1 MSQNKR
7 SRAFRSTV
15 AVVLV
20 SMVLSANPVAFADGP
35 SQDDINKSKQKE
47 ASTSASIAS
56 LEARLATLK
65 ANTENATMK
74 AQIATEDYLQ
84 SLDALNKAKAAT
96 AAARAKATAATKQ
109 THQARKSLSDVVVQ
123 TYQDGGNPFDIVSPY
138 LTGRSLGDIA
148 SQKAALDRAGENT
161 DAKLQKVQALQS
173 VATTMEGIA
182 AQKESAQRTATQ
194 KTEATKNAAQAAA
207 NAAQAAQSQ
216 ATSQRANLISQLAAQ
231 RNTTVA
237 LETQRQEQLE
247 QAEQNRKNEEARK
260 QAQQAAAQ
268 AKAKEEQEKQNEAK
282 AKETA
287 SPTPSQPDPQPSQT
301 AAPNPQPSQSAA
313 PDPQPSQTTTPE
325 PAPSPSETSQ
335 PAPAPAPEPEPAPA
349 PTPEPDPEPEPDPT
363 PAPSGGADVAIAKA
377 YTFIGVDYVWGGESY
392 SGVDCS
398 GLAMLS
404 WAAAGVSLTHSSRA
418 QYWEGTHVSLDS
430 VQPGDLIFWSSDGSA
445 GSIYHVAIY
454 LGNDQMIE
462 APTFG
467 VPVRVT
473 GVRYSGIM
481 PYAVRL

>member
-15 AVVLV
+15 AVVLA

-301 AAPNPQPSQSAA
+301 ATPEPA
-313 PDPQPSQTTTPE
+313 PSQTTTPE

-335 PAPAPAPEPEPAPA
+335 PAPAPAPEPSPSPA

>member
-15 AVVLV
+15 AVVLA

-287 SPTPSQPDPQPSQT
+287 SPTPAQPNPQPSQT
-301 AAPNPQPSQSAA
+301 AAPEPA
-313 PDPQPSQTTTPE
+313 PSQTTAPE

-363 PAPSGGADVAIAKA
+363 PAPSGGADVAISKA

>member
-15 AVVLV
+15 AVVLA

-237 LETQRQEQLE
+237 METQRQEQLE

-301 AAPNPQPSQSAA
+301 AAPEPA
-313 PDPQPSQTTTPE
+313 PSQTTTPE

-430 VQPGDLIFWSSDGSA
+430 AQPGDLIFWSSDGSA

>member
-15 AVVLV
+15 AVVLA

-182 AQKESAQRTATQ
+182 AQKESAQRAATQ

-216 ATSQRANLISQLAAQ
+216 ATTQRANLISQLAAQ

-301 AAPNPQPSQSAA
+301 TVPNPA
-313 PDPQPSQTTTPE
+313 PSQTTTPE

>member
-15 AVVLV
+15 AVVLA

-216 ATSQRANLISQLAAQ
+216 ATTQRANLISQLAAQ

-301 AAPNPQPSQSAA
+301 ATPEPAPSQS
-313 PDPQPSQTTTPE
+313 TTPE

>member
-15 AVVLV
+15 AVVLA

-301 AAPNPQPSQSAA
+301 ATPEPAPSQS
-313 PDPQPSQTTTPE
+313 TTPE

-363 PAPSGGADVAIAKA
+363 PAPSGGANVAIAKA

>member
-7 SRAFRSTV
+7 SCAFRSTV
-15 AVVLV
+15 AVVLA

-182 AQKESAQRTATQ
+182 AQKESAQRAATQ

-207 NAAQAAQSQ
+207 NAARAAQSE

-287 SPTPSQPDPQPSQT
+287 SPTPSQPEPSQT
-301 AAPNPQPSQSAA
+301 A
-313 PDPQPSQTTTPE
+313 TPE

-335 PAPAPAPEPEPAPA
+335 PAPTPEPEPSPSPT

-398 GLAMLS
+398 GLSMLS

-430 VQPGDLIFWSSDGSA
+430 AQPGDLIFWSSDGSA

>member
-15 AVVLV
+15 AVVLA

-301 AAPNPQPSQSAA
+301 ATPEPA
-313 PDPQPSQTTTPE
+313 PSQTTTPE
-325 PAPSPSETSQ
+325 PAPSPSETSE

-349 PTPEPDPEPEPDPT
+349 PTPEPEPEPEPDPT

>member
-15 AVVLV
+15 AVVLA

-109 THQARKSLSDVVVQ
+109 THQARTSLSDVVVQ

-231 RNTTVA
+231 QHHCGSGNPASR
-237 LETQRQEQLE
+237 
-247 QAEQNRKNEEARK
+247 
-260 QAQQAAAQ
+260 
-268 AKAKEEQEKQNEAK
+268 
-282 AKETA
+282 TA
-287 SPTPSQPDPQPSQT
+287 
-301 AAPNPQPSQSAA
+301 
-313 PDPQPSQTTTPE
+313 
-325 PAPSPSETSQ
+325 
-335 PAPAPAPEPEPAPA
+335 
-349 PTPEPDPEPEPDPT
+349 
-363 PAPSGGADVAIAKA
+363 
-377 YTFIGVDYVWGGESY
+377 
-392 SGVDCS
+392 
-398 GLAMLS
+398 
-404 WAAAGVSLTHSSRA
+404 
-418 QYWEGTHVSLDS
+418 
-430 VQPGDLIFWSSDGSA
+430 
-445 GSIYHVAIY
+445 
-454 LGNDQMIE
+454 
-462 APTFG
+462 
-467 VPVRVT
+467 
-473 GVRYSGIM
+473 
-481 PYAVRL
+481 

>member
-15 AVVLV
+15 AVVLA

-231 RNTTVA
+231 RNTTVV

-301 AAPNPQPSQSAA
+301 ATPEPAPSQS
-313 PDPQPSQTTTPE
+313 TTPE

>member
-15 AVVLV
+15 AVVLA

-123 TYQDGGNPFDIVSPY
+123 TYQDGGNPFDIVAPY

-301 AAPNPQPSQSAA
+301 AAPEPA
-313 PDPQPSQTTTPE
+313 PSQTTTPE

-430 VQPGDLIFWSSDGSA
+430 AQPGDLIFWSSDGSA

>member
-15 AVVLV
+15 AVVLA

-301 AAPNPQPSQSAA
+301 AAP
-313 PDPQPSQTTTPE
+313 E

-335 PAPAPAPEPEPAPA
+335 PAPAPEPEPEPAPA

>member
-7 SRAFRSTV
+7 SRAFCSTV
-15 AVVLV
+15 AVVLA

-301 AAPNPQPSQSAA
+301 AAPEPA
-313 PDPQPSQTTTPE
+313 PSQTTTPE

>member
-7 SRAFRSTV
+7 SCAFRSTV
-15 AVVLV
+15 AVVLA

-287 SPTPSQPDPQPSQT
+287 SPTPAQPDPQPSQT
-301 AAPNPQPSQSAA
+301 AAPEPA
-313 PDPQPSQTTTPE
+313 PSQTTTPE

-335 PAPAPAPEPEPAPA
+335 PAPAPEPEPAPSPT

-430 VQPGDLIFWSSDGSA
+430 AQPGDLIFWSSDGSA

>member
-1 MSQNKR
+1 VSQNKR

-15 AVVLV
+15 AVVLA

-109 THQARKSLSDVVVQ
+109 THQARKTLSDVVVQ

-194 KTEATKNAAQAAA
+194 KTEATKNAAHAAA

-301 AAPNPQPSQSAA
+301 ATPEPAPSQS
-313 PDPQPSQTTTPE
+313 TTPE

>member
-15 AVVLV
+15 AVVLA

-216 ATSQRANLISQLAAQ
+216 ATTQRANLISQLAAQ

-301 AAPNPQPSQSAA
+301 AAPEPA
-313 PDPQPSQTTTPE
+313 PSQTTTPE

-335 PAPAPAPEPEPAPA
+335 PAPAPEPEPEPAPA

-430 VQPGDLIFWSSDGSA
+430 AQPGDLIFWSSDGSA

>member
-15 AVVLV
+15 AVVLA

-301 AAPNPQPSQSAA
+301 ATPEPA
-313 PDPQPSQTTTPE
+313 PSQTTTPE

-418 QYWEGTHVSLDS
+418 QCWEGTHVSLDS

>member
-15 AVVLV
+15 AVVLA

-301 AAPNPQPSQSAA
+301 ATPEPA
-313 PDPQPSQTTTPE
+313 PSQTTTPE

-349 PTPEPDPEPEPDPT
+349 PTPEPDPEPDPDPT

>member
-7 SRAFRSTV
+7 SCAFRSTV
-15 AVVLV
+15 AVVLA

-109 THQARKSLSDVVVQ
+109 THQARKTLSDVVVQ

-182 AQKESAQRTATQ
+182 AQKESAQRAATQ

-216 ATSQRANLISQLAAQ
+216 ATTQRANLISQLAAQ

-301 AAPNPQPSQSAA
+301 TVPNPA
-313 PDPQPSQTTTPE
+313 PSQTTTPE

>member
-15 AVVLV
+15 AVVLAA
-20 SMVLSANPVAFADGP
+20 MVLSANPVAFADGP

-109 THQARKSLSDVVVQ
+109 THQARKTLSDVVVQ

-301 AAPNPQPSQSAA
+301 ATPEPAPSQS
-313 PDPQPSQTTTPE
+313 TTPE

-335 PAPAPAPEPEPAPA
+335 PAPAPAPEPSPSPT

>member
-15 AVVLV
+15 AVVLA

-207 NAAQAAQSQ
+207 NAARAAQSE

-301 AAPNPQPSQSAA
+301 ATPEPAPSQS
-313 PDPQPSQTTTPE
+313 TTPE

>member
-15 AVVLV
+15 AVVLA

-207 NAAQAAQSQ
+207 NAARAAQSE

-301 AAPNPQPSQSAA
+301 ATPEPA
-313 PDPQPSQTTTPE
+313 PSQTTTPE

-335 PAPAPAPEPEPAPA
+335 PAPAPEPAPSPT

>member
-15 AVVLV
+15 AVVLA

-301 AAPNPQPSQSAA
+301 ATPEPA
-313 PDPQPSQTTTPE
+313 PSQTTTPE

-335 PAPAPAPEPEPAPA
+335 PAPAPEPEPAPA

-430 VQPGDLIFWSSDGSA
+430 AQPGDLIFWSSDGSA

>member
-7 SRAFRSTV
+7 SCAFRSTV
-15 AVVLV
+15 AVVLA

-109 THQARKSLSDVVVQ
+109 THQARKTLSDVVVQ

-182 AQKESAQRTATQ
+182 AQKESAQRAATQ

-216 ATSQRANLISQLAAQ
+216 ATTQRANLISQLAAQ

-301 AAPNPQPSQSAA
+301 TA

-325 PAPSPSETSQ
+325 PAPSPSETSE

-349 PTPEPDPEPEPDPT
+349 PTPEPEPEPEPDPT

>member
-15 AVVLV
+15 AVVLA

-268 AKAKEEQEKQNEAK
+268 AKAKEEQEKQEKQNEAK

-301 AAPNPQPSQSAA
+301 AAPEPA
-313 PDPQPSQTTTPE
+313 PSQTTTPE

>member
-15 AVVLV
+15 AVVLA

-182 AQKESAQRTATQ
+182 AQKESAQRAATQ

-216 ATSQRANLISQLAAQ
+216 ATTQRANLISQLAAQ

-301 AAPNPQPSQSAA
+301 AAPEPA
-313 PDPQPSQTTTPE
+313 PSQTTTPE

>member
-15 AVVLV
+15 AAVLA

-301 AAPNPQPSQSAA
+301 AAPEPA
-313 PDPQPSQTTTPE
+313 PSQTTTPE

>member
-15 AVVLV
+15 AVVLA

-301 AAPNPQPSQSAA
+301 ATPEPA
-313 PDPQPSQTTTPE
+313 PSQTTTPE

-335 PAPAPAPEPEPAPA
+335 PAPAPAPEPEPAPV

-430 VQPGDLIFWSSDGSA
+430 AQPGDLIFWSSDGSA

>member
-7 SRAFRSTV
+7 SCAFRSTV
-15 AVVLV
+15 AVVLA

-301 AAPNPQPSQSAA
+301 ATPEPA
-313 PDPQPSQTTTPE
+313 PSQTTAPE

>member
-15 AVVLV
+15 AVVLA

-109 THQARKSLSDVVVQ
+109 THQARKTLSDVVVQ

-301 AAPNPQPSQSAA
+301 ATPEPAPSQS
-313 PDPQPSQTTTPE
+313 TTPE

-398 GLAMLS
+398 GLSMLS

>member
-15 AVVLV
+15 AVVLA

-301 AAPNPQPSQSAA
+301 TVPNPAPSQS
-313 PDPQPSQTTTPE
+313 TTPE

>member
-15 AVVLV
+15 AVVLA

-216 ATSQRANLISQLAAQ
+216 ATTQRANLISQLAAQ

-301 AAPNPQPSQSAA
+301 AAPEPA
-313 PDPQPSQTTTPE
+313 PSQTTTPE

-335 PAPAPAPEPEPAPA
+335 PAPAPEPEPEPAPA

>member
-15 AVVLV
+15 AVVLA

-301 AAPNPQPSQSAA
+301 ATPEPA
-313 PDPQPSQTTTPE
+313 PSQTTTPE
-325 PAPSPSETSQ
+325 PAPSPSETSE

-349 PTPEPDPEPEPDPT
+349 PTPEPEPEPEPDPT

-398 GLAMLS
+398 GLSMLS

>member
-7 SRAFRSTV
+7 SCAFRSTV
-15 AVVLV
+15 AVVLA

-109 THQARKSLSDVVVQ
+109 THQARKTLSDVVVQ

-287 SPTPSQPDPQPSQT
+287 SPTPAQPNPQPSQT
-301 AAPNPQPSQSAA
+301 AAPE
-313 PDPQPSQTTTPE
+313 PQPSQTTAPE

-430 VQPGDLIFWSSDGSA
+430 AQPGDLIFWSSDGSA

>member
-15 AVVLV
+15 AVVLA

-84 SLDALNKAKAAT
+84 SLDALNTAKAAT

-301 AAPNPQPSQSAA
+301 AAPEPA
-313 PDPQPSQTTTPE
+313 PSQTTTPE

-335 PAPAPAPEPEPAPA
+335 PAPAPEPEPEPAPA

>member
-15 AVVLV
+15 AVVLA

-287 SPTPSQPDPQPSQT
+287 SPTPGQPDPQPSQT
-301 AAPNPQPSQSAA
+301 AAPEPA
-313 PDPQPSQTTTPE
+313 PSQTTTPE

>member
-7 SRAFRSTV
+7 SCAFRSTV
-15 AVVLV
+15 AVVLA

-207 NAAQAAQSQ
+207 NAARAAQSE

-301 AAPNPQPSQSAA
+301 AAPEPA
-313 PDPQPSQTTTPE
+313 PSQTTAPE

>member
-7 SRAFRSTV
+7 SCAFRSTV
-15 AVVLV
+15 AVVLA

-109 THQARKSLSDVVVQ
+109 THQARKTLSDVVVQ

-301 AAPNPQPSQSAA
+301 ATPEPAPSQS
-313 PDPQPSQTTTPE
+313 TTPE

>member
-15 AVVLV
+15 AVVLA

-182 AQKESAQRTATQ
+182 AQKESAQRAATQ

-216 ATSQRANLISQLAAQ
+216 ATTQRANLISQLAAQ

-301 AAPNPQPSQSAA
+301 ATPEPA
-313 PDPQPSQTTTPE
+313 PSQTTTPE

-335 PAPAPAPEPEPAPA
+335 PAPAPAPEPSPSPT

>member
-7 SRAFRSTV
+7 SRAFRSMV
-15 AVVLV
+15 AVVLA
-20 SMVLSANPVAFADGP
+20 SMVLSANPVAFADVP

-301 AAPNPQPSQSAA
+301 AAPEPA
-313 PDPQPSQTTTPE
+313 PSQTTTPE

-430 VQPGDLIFWSSDGSA
+430 AQPGDLIFWSSDGSA